1 MVGVVA
7 VIAFAVIAFA
17 VVAFVGVDS
26 CVAVG
31 SCVADVDC
39 RVVALDEHANAT
51 SHESASEARLP
62 TSNDRAPEVTRAAY
76 RARTNFES
84 ASRGATYAAGVRRLA
99 IFALLGSVG
108 VLALPACYRV
118 QTLRRQAA
126 KLDRYVEIEGH
137 VERPE
142 GAEGPLVVELLRV
155 ARMNGAEPDAR
166 THRMDAIV
174 ERAVKAEP
182 GRFRFVVRPS
192 SRYALVAFVDT
203 DRDLQ
208 LDAGELW
215 APPVAVPSNVSSS
228 NTSSS
233 NTSSSDTSSSDTSS
247 SNASSSNASSSDAR
261 GDRSAPIV
269 LRPDTVAEVPRSD
282 ALLARQY
289 DLGGVVSLDDP
300 RFGPESGEYGIWQPL
315 RWPQRFPMGVFF
327 VEAWDPTR
335 VPVLFVYGIGG
346 YPQQLRRFAEL
357 LDGTRYQAWFVSYPT
372 GLPIAMVSDWLR
384 RALDELHAQL
394 GFERL
399 CLVAH
404 SMGGLVARDL
414 LGSYDDEGYVRG
426 LTTIATPFEGLGSAA
441 FGVSWSPAVAPA
453 WRDLAP
459 GSELLTHLFDRPGPR
474 DAQRDLVFL
483 FEPGTDGDG
492 VVPLRSQLR
501 AEAQAE
507 TEHRMGFALQHS
519 AALQSRDVWD
529 FVAAG
534 LERCAPPPPEVEV
547 VDVTVPVEE
556 AP

>member
-1 MVGVVA
+1 
-7 VIAFAVIAFA
+7 
-17 VVAFVGVDS
+17 
-26 CVAVG
+26 
-31 SCVADVDC
+31 
-39 RVVALDEHANAT
+39 
-51 SHESASEARLP
+51 
-62 TSNDRAPEVTRAAY
+62 
-76 RARTNFES
+76 
-84 ASRGATYAAGVRRLA
+84 
-99 IFALLGSVG
+99 
-108 VLALPACYRV
+108 V

-126 KLDRYVEIEGH
+126 KLDRYVEIEGR

-142 GAEGPLVVELLRV
+142 GTEGPLVVELLRV
-155 ARMNGAEPDAR
+155 ARMNASEPDAR

-174 ERAVKAEP
+174 ERAVKTEP

-215 APPVAVPSNVSSS
+215 APPIAVP
-228 NTSSS
+228 
-233 NTSSSDTSSSDTSS
+233 
-247 SNASSSNASSSDAR
+247 SNASSSGASSNANAGESPSSSNAR
-261 GDRSAPIV
+261 GDRVAPIV

-282 ALLARQY
+282 ALLARPY
-289 DLGGVVSLDDP
+289 DLGGVVSLDDA

-357 LDGTRYQAWFVSYPT
+357 LDGTRFQAWFVSYPT

-384 RALDELHAQL
+384 RSLDELHAQL

-414 LGSYDDEGYVRG
+414 LGSYDDDGYVRG

-459 GSELLTHLFDRPGPR
+459 GSALLTHLFDRPGPR
-474 DAQRDLVFL
+474 GAQRDLVFL

-507 TEHRMGFALQHS
+507 TRHRMGFAYQHA

-529 FVAAG
+529 FVASG
-534 LERCAPPPPEVEV
+534 LERCAPPPREIEV
-547 VDVTVPVEE
+547 VDVTAPVDREAVPVDLGYDASVARGE
-556 AP
+556 

>member
-1 MVGVVA
+1 
-7 VIAFAVIAFA
+7 
-17 VVAFVGVDS
+17 
-26 CVAVG
+26 
-31 SCVADVDC
+31 
-39 RVVALDEHANAT
+39 
-51 SHESASEARLP
+51 
-62 TSNDRAPEVTRAAY
+62 
-76 RARTNFES
+76 
-84 ASRGATYAAGVRRLA
+84 
-99 IFALLGSVG
+99 
-108 VLALPACYRV
+108 
-118 QTLRRQAA
+118 
-126 KLDRYVEIEGH
+126 
-137 VERPE
+137 
-142 GAEGPLVVELLRV
+142 
-155 ARMNGAEPDAR
+155 
-166 THRMDAIV
+166 
-174 ERAVKAEP
+174 
-182 GRFRFVVRPS
+182 
-192 SRYALVAFVDT
+192 
-203 DRDLQ
+203 
-208 LDAGELW
+208 
-215 APPVAVPSNVSSS
+215 
-228 NTSSS
+228 
-233 NTSSSDTSSSDTSS
+233 
-247 SNASSSNASSSDAR
+247 
-261 GDRSAPIV
+261 
-269 LRPDTVAEVPRSD
+269 VPRGD

-289 DLGGVVSLDDP
+289 DLGAVVSLDDP

-357 LDGTRYQAWFVSYPT
+357 LDGTRFQAWFVSYPT
-372 GLPIAMVSDWLR
+372 GLPIVMVSDWLR

-414 LGSYDDEGYVRG
+414 LGSYDDDAYVRG

-474 DAQRDLVFL
+474 GAQRDLVFL

-507 TEHRMGFALQHS
+507 TRHRMGFALQHA

-529 FVAAG
+529 FVASG
-534 LERCAPPPPEVEV
+534 LERCAPPPPEIEV
-547 VDVTVPVEE
+547 VDVTAPVEE

>member
-1 MVGVVA
+1 M
-7 VIAFAVIAFA
+7 
-17 VVAFVGVDS
+17 
-26 CVAVG
+26 
-31 SCVADVDC
+31 
-39 RVVALDEHANAT
+39 
-51 SHESASEARLP
+51 
-62 TSNDRAPEVTRAAY
+62 
-76 RARTNFES
+76 
-84 ASRGATYAAGVRRLA
+84 RRLA
-99 IFALLGSVG
+99 ILALLGSFG

-126 KLDRYVEIEGH
+126 KLERYVEIEGR

-155 ARMNGAEPDAR
+155 ARMNAAEPDTHR

-215 APPVAVPSNVSSS
+215 APPIAVPSNA
-228 NTSSS
+228 
-233 NTSSSDTSSSDTSS
+233 SS
-247 SNASSSNASSSDAR
+247 SNASSSNASSNAR
-261 GDRSAPIV
+261 GDRAPPIV
-269 LRPDTVAEVPRSD
+269 LRPDTVAEVPRGD

-414 LGSYDDEGYVRG
+414 LGSYDDDGYVRG
-426 LTTIATPFEGLGSAA
+426 LTTIATPFGGLGSAA

-459 GSELLTHLFDRPGPR
+459 GSELLTRLFDRPGPR

-483 FEPGTDGDG
+483 FEPGADGDG

-507 TEHRMGFALQHS
+507 TRHRMGFAFQHA

-534 LERCAPPPPEVEV
+534 LERCAPPAPAIEV
-547 VDVTVPVEE
+547 VDVTAPVEE
-556 AP
+556 VP

>member
-1 MVGVVA
+1 M
-7 VIAFAVIAFA
+7 
-17 VVAFVGVDS
+17 
-26 CVAVG
+26 
-31 SCVADVDC
+31 
-39 RVVALDEHANAT
+39 
-51 SHESASEARLP
+51 
-62 TSNDRAPEVTRAAY
+62 
-76 RARTNFES
+76 
-84 ASRGATYAAGVRRLA
+84 RRLA
-99 IFALLGSVG
+99 VFALLGSIG

-126 KLDRYVEIEGH
+126 KLDRYVEIEGR

-142 GAEGPLVVELLRV
+142 GTEGPLVVELLRV
-155 ARMNGAEPDAR
+155 ARMNASEPDAR

-174 ERAVKAEP
+174 ERAVKTEP

-215 APPVAVPSNVSSS
+215 APPIAVP
-228 NTSSS
+228 
-233 NTSSSDTSSSDTSS
+233 
-247 SNASSSNASSSDAR
+247 SNASSSGASSNANAGESPSSSNAR
-261 GDRSAPIV
+261 GDRVAPIV

-282 ALLARQY
+282 ALLARPY
-289 DLGGVVSLDDP
+289 DLGGVVSLDDA

-357 LDGTRYQAWFVSYPT
+357 LDGTRFQAWFVSYPT

-384 RALDELHAQL
+384 RSLDELHAQL

-414 LGSYDDEGYVRG
+414 LGSYDDDGYVRG

-459 GSELLTHLFDRPGPR
+459 GSALLTHLFDRPGPR
-474 DAQRDLVFL
+474 GAQRDLVFL

-507 TEHRMGFALQHS
+507 TRHRMGFALQHS

-534 LERCAPPPPEVEV
+534 LERCAPPPPEIEV
-547 VDVTVPVEE
+547 VDVTALVEG